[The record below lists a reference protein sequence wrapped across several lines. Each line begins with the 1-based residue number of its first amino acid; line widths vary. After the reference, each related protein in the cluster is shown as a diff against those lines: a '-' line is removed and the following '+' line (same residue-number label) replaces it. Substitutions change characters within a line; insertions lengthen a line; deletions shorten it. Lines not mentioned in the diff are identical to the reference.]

1 MPSIE
6 MLARIK
12 ELESENSQLKKDLE
26 HARSYKHTIKMR
38 NRNLHTE
45 NERLKAENLKHREDK
60 MTMSLKY
67 NEVLNNLNDENEKLK
82 GELEKVKNIVDCKI
96 RLVLRPKYL
105 MDILSIRE
113 WNDFVTSYEKDD
125 NVTIHD
131 NMDKYIAFDTTLGNI
146 VNNHSLLDL
155 RFVSQDSVLKE
166 DK

>member
-1 MPSIE
+1 MNDKVFVKEPYKILKGTALFKDGSVDE
-6 MLARIK
+6 IK
-12 ELESENSQLKKDLE
+12 NVEVYSKINVDPWVEQLQ
-26 HARSYKHTIKMR
+26 A
-38 NRNLHTE
+38 
-45 NERLKAENLKHREDK
+45 
-60 MTMSLKY
+60 
-67 NEVLNNLNDENEKLK
+67 ENEKLK
-82 GELEKVKNIVDCKI
+82 SELEKVKNIVGCKI

-155 RFVSQDSVLKE
+155 RFVSQDSVPKE
-166 DK
+166 EK